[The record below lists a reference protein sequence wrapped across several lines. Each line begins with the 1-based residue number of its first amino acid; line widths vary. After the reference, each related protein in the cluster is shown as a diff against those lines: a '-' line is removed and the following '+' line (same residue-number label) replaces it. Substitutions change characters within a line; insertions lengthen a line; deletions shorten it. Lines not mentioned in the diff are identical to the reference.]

1 MSDFIF
7 YVTVA
12 VGLCPVAIS
21 KRDSLRLSSSDGF
34 MTISRKL
41 RNLKVAAT
49 QIAQFR
55 SKQVRRD
62 FNIKGVYNQSFL
74 KTMIIA

>member
-1 MSDFIF
+1 
-7 YVTVA
+7 
-12 VGLCPVAIS
+12 
-21 KRDSLRLSSSDGF
+21 

-41 RNLKVAAT
+41 LNPSIRSGQALKVAAT

-62 FNIKGVYNQSFL
+62 FNIKGVYNQPFL
-74 KTMIIA
+74 KTMIIAQYQVEFY